1 MINILI
7 HSSLFILSH
16 HRLHSVAQLIA
27 SDSLLLHVLRW
38 YWGHMHWSSHLL
50 LLHFELLNGMTSFLI
65 LSIKL
70 LVCDSNLVCVCLCSD
85 DLLS

>member
-27 SDSLLLHVLRW
+27 SGSVLLHVLRW
-38 YWGHMHWSSHLL
+38 YWGHMHWSFHLL
-50 LLHFELLNGMTSFLI
+50 LLHFELLDGMTSSLI
-65 LSIKL
+65 LFLYL
-70 LVCDSNLVCVCLCSD
+70 LFL
-85 DLLS
+85 DL

>member
-38 YWGHMHWSSHLL
+38 HLVYRHWSSHML
-50 LLHFELLNGMTSFLI
+50 LLHLELLDGMTSSLI
-65 LSIKL
+65 LFLYL
-70 LVCDSNLVCVCLCSD
+70 LFL
-85 DLLS
+85 DL